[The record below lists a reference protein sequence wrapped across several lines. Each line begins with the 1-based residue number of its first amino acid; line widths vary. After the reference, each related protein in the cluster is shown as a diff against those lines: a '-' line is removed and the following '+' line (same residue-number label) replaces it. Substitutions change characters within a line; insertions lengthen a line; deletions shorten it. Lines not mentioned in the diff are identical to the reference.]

1 MADKFINL
9 YDFVDFA
16 RANRKYK
23 DSTANNLKSALKIFE
38 KELNTEELKSIHMV
52 EESVGEIFRS
62 LVIAHKDKSI
72 VSLNTY
78 KARLLKVIKDY
89 KKYGVD
95 PAKMQR
101 WQVKE
106 KKSTPLLIKKDKTD
120 KKNIN
125 LSNLIHE
132 PVENC
137 HKIELSLSF
146 GKAQISIPKQIT
158 PKEARTI
165 KDILDS
171 LSAWQKSRPINKERL
186 FCNYKLSCVFDYSV
200 FADYYHFYF
209 SWIF

>member
-38 KELNTEELKSIHMV
+38 KELNAKELESIHMV
-52 EESVGEIFRS
+52 EESIGEIFRS

-78 KARLLKVIKDY
+78 KARLLKIIKDY

-101 WQVKE
+101 WVTKE
-106 KKSTPLLIKKDKTD
+106 KKSTGLLIKKDKSD
-120 KKNIN
+120 IKKIT
-125 LSNLIHE
+125 LSNVIHA
-132 PVENC
+132 PVDNC
-137 HKIELSLSF
+137 HKISLCLDY
-146 GKAQISIPKQIT
+146 GCVEISIPKNISLQDA
-158 PKEARTI
+158 KTI
-165 KDILDS
+165 KAVIDS
-171 LSAWQKSRPINKERL
+171 LQN
-186 FCNYKLSCVFDYSV
+186 N
-200 FADYYHFYF
+200 
-209 SWIF
+209 